1 MSACPLGAPDMLITT
16 QDKDGSPYLLSSP
29 AQRHRLSNGMVYVC
43 VSPRFSRYDKGRVPS
58 HPFSSQ
64 GRSRNKSCLKKTR
77 TIGKLLLSASQLGH
91 DCSLNNFLFL
101 LPVSTPPSN
110 YLSSLLIVLIPSC
123 PPVSGHK
130 LQQYLHHTDH
140 NIYHCPQPRPSP
152 RSKQLR
158 VSLPVFV
165 IVSLVD
171 QVVAPWS
178 SARTAGRASPA
189 KST

>member
-110 YLSSLLIVLIPSC
+110 YLSSLLIVFDTILPARIWSQASAVLTP
-123 PPVSGHK
+123 H
-130 LQQYLHHTDH
+130 
-140 NIYHCPQPRPSP
+140 
-152 RSKQLR
+152 RSQH
-158 VSLPVFV
+158 LP
-165 IVSLVD
+165 L
-171 QVVAPWS
+171 
-178 SARTAGRASPA
+178 SPA
-189 KST
+189 ASVSSVEAITRLPTCLRHCLTC